1 MEEEEELQEFLEDKM
16 KEKIIIINEI
26 EKYEPNFKIS
36 CLKEDKQLE
45 LSLRTSRRWSNGKAN
60 IFSYLWMH
68 PQYNHIF
75 IFKYYAFQIIF
86 IFQSIK

>member
-45 LSLRTSRRWSNGKAN
+45 LSLRTSRR
-60 IFSYLWMH
+60 
-68 PQYNHIF
+68 
-75 IFKYYAFQIIF
+75 
-86 IFQSIK
+86 